1 MQMLALVRNF
11 VPTYKII
18 CDGGWNIA
26 DAVMRSYDI
35 EGMAVGTVAAGRIGL
50 RVLRLLKPF
59 DCKLMYTD
67 RHRLPAAVEKELN
80 LQYFPSA
87 KEMAP
92 HCDVLTLV
100 SAFDTSRSRLVN

>member
-1 MQMLALVRNF
+1 MQILGLVRNF
-11 VPTYKII
+11 IPSHNII
-18 CDGGWNIA
+18 KEGGWNIA
-26 DAVMRSYDI
+26 DAVMRSYDV
-35 EGMAVGTVAAGRIGL
+35 EGMTIGTVAAGRIGL
-50 RVLRLLKPF
+50 RVLRLMKPF

-80 LQYFPSA
+80 LQFFATA

-100 SAFDTSRSRLVN
+100 C

>member
-1 MQMLALVRNF
+1 MQMLSLVRNF
-11 VPTYKII
+11 IPSYKII
-18 CDGGWNIA
+18 VNGGWNIA

-59 DCKLMYTD
+59 ECKLMYTD
-67 RHRLPAAVEKELN
+67 KHRLPAAVEKELN
-80 LQYFPSA
+80 LQYFPTP

-92 HCDVLTLV
+92 HCDILTLV
-100 SAFDTSRSRLVN
+100 SHE